1 MAERDNIPRG
11 QDPHDMQIPFRDAPM
26 LIVYYVQGVPEKMFL
41 SE

>member
-26 LIVYYVQGVPEKMFL
+26 LIEYYEYYEKMFL